1 MAIINYIAIRSFGL
15 VNIYGVLIT
24 SGGVHLRIE
33 VVLSSSNT
41 NLSFLYSVTS
51 GFNPT
56 ELIPIKLV
64 PINGSCFVNP

>member
-1 MAIINYIAIRSFGL
+1 MAIINYIAIRSFKL
-15 VNIYGVLIT
+15 ENIYGVLIT

-51 GFNPT
+51 GFKPT

-64 PINGSCFVNP
+64 PIKGSCFVNP